1 MKRLFFLMVVVICIA
16 TSATAQNPIKYQGE
30 VDLGYSLGVGEF
42 AAGRVNIHTIH
53 GAKFGDYFSAGVGV
67 GLDLYHQGD
76 TGLMLPIYLNLKGYL
91 PTKSKIS
98 PYASFDIGG
107 GFGASE
113 NLSGLSG
120 MYITPA
126 IGLKVGM
133 FKAQLG
139 FNVQKLSESGIRV
152 GMNAIQLKAGVVF

>member
-53 GAKFGDYFSAGVGV
+53 GVKFGYYLSAGVGV

-76 TGLMLPIYLNLKGYL
+76 TGLMLPIYLNVKGYL
-91 PTKSKIS
+91 RL
-98 PYASFDIGG
+98 Y
-107 GFGASE
+107 
-113 NLSGLSG
+113 
-120 MYITPA
+120 
-126 IGLKVGM
+126 
-133 FKAQLG
+133 LG
-139 FNVQKLSESGIRV
+139 FLHMPHLILEVDLEHLRT
-152 GMNAIQLKAGVVF
+152 